1 MNRKPSLRA
10 LLSAFLL
17 AAATALPAAETAAP
31 DPGDLSGS
39 AKAAVQALASSLK
52 TELLTAIEADG
63 ITGAIEVCH
72 SRAPA
77 IAADISQRQ
86 GLEVYRVSQRN
97 RNPDNAPADWQSAVL
112 EDFEARLNAG
122 EDPDFVAWQEVAEME
137 GGREY
142 RFMKAIPT
150 GGLCLQC
157 HGSAIAPD
165 VAARISELYPDD
177 RATGFEPGDLRG
189 AFVVTKDLD

>member
-1 MNRKPSLRA
+1 MQRNPTIRP
-10 LLSAFLL
+10 LLMACLL
-17 AAATALPAAETAAP
+17 AAAATLPAAESAAP
-31 DPGDLSGS
+31 GPEELAGQ
-39 AKAAVQALASSLK
+39 AKAAVKDLATSLK
-52 TELLTAIEADG
+52 SELIVAMEAG
-63 ITGAIEVCH
+63 GAVQAIEVCH

-77 IAADISQRQ
+77 IAADISERQ

-112 EDFEARLNAG
+112 EDFEARLEAG
-122 EDPDFVAWQEVAEME
+122 EDPDSVAWQEVAEME

-157 HGSAIAPD
+157 HGNAIAPD

-177 RATGFEPGDLRG
+177 RAIGFEPGDLRG